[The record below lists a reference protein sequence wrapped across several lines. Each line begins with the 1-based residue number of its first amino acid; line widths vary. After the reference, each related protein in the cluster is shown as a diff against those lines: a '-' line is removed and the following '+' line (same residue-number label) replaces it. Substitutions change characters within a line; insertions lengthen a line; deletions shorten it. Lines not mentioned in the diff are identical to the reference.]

1 MQSRRYDAGY
11 PTFEHSSL
19 ILPTQSTTLKR
30 DHLPAWIKV
39 EQILELFKAH
49 RRGKFPW
56 NRRNEPLSEQV
67 SESEFELIWSKLDDD
82 IELRKY
88 VVDKVR

>member
-11 PTFEHSSL
+11 SL

-30 DHLPAWIKV
+30 DHLPALIKV

-49 RRGKFPW
+49 RRGKSPW
-56 NRRNEPLSEQV
+56 NSQNGPLSKQV
-67 SESEFELIWSKLDDD
+67 SESEFELILSKLDDD
-82 IELRKY
+82 IELKNY
-88 VVDKVR
+88 VADKVR